1 MYARKANLTD
11 LPDILKIID
20 VHDFMY
26 GVDINLLGIKDKF
39 KKNLKKSVETD
50 IGNNVIVSIDEKEI
64 TGVGLQT
71 FGETAWILSLILSM
85 HKEFNPVNQKYG
97 GMILDK
103 MLELAEEKQYKEF
116 YYVAREMK
124 YSKTNKRL
132 DIGLS
137 MSSRSKKYVI
147 ETIEVIL
154 PHCKTKNPKVEKYLL
169 RNLNGLNTKPIAVR
183 HGYLKIQM

>member
-11 LPDILKIID
+11 LPDIFKIID
-20 VHDFMY
+20 VHDFMF
-26 GVDINLLGIKDKF
+26 GVDINLLGIKDKI
-39 KKNLKKSVETD
+39 KKNLQKSLETD
-50 IGNNVIVSIDEKEI
+50 IGNNVVVSINDNQI
-64 TGVGLQT
+64 TAVGLQI
-71 FGETAWILSLILSM
+71 FGDTSWVLSFCYTKL
-85 HKEFNPVNQKYG
+85 KEFNPVNQKYTG
-97 GMILDK
+97 LILDK

-116 YYVAREMK
+116 YWVAREMK

-137 MSSRSKKYVI
+137 MSIRSKKYVI

-154 PHCKTKNPKVEKYLL
+154 PHCKTKFPKVEKYLL